1 MFNFIIDIVDAILDI
16 WVTWREKDE
25 KILICTIITLGFL
38 IVKTYYHLNSRLE
51 TSMYFT

>member
-25 KILICTIITLGFL
+25 KILIKLICTIITLGFL
-38 IVKTYYHLNSRLE
+38 IVSAKIWL
-51 TSMYFT
+51 